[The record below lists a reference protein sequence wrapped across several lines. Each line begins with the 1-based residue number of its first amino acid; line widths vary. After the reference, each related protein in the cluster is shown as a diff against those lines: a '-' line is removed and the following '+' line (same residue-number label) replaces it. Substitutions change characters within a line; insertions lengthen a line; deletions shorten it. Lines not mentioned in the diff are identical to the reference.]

1 MATLIAKCAA
11 FTDGR
16 SMGQGTRLGEDQ
28 AVGEANTRTTFSKTV
43 MLNDGSG
50 YTELRRGPHLVR
62 LQWNAED
69 LPLTIT
75 QFTGQGEEA

>member
-28 AVGEANTRTTFSKTV
+28 ATGEANTRSTFAKVTT
-43 MLNDGSG
+43 LNDGSG
-50 YTELRRGPHLVR
+50 YMELRRGPHLVR

-69 LPLTIT
+69 VPLTIT
-75 QFTGQGEEA
+75 QFTGHEGVK

>member
-1 MATLIAKCAA
+1 MAKLIAKCAA

-28 AVGEANTRTTFSKTV
+28 AVGEASTRQTLAKVVT
-43 MLNDGSG
+43 LEDGSG
-50 YTELRRGPHLVR
+50 YFTVTRGAHTVR

-69 LPLTIT
+69 QPLNVVKLE
-75 QFTGQGEEA
+75 GHP